1 MEWIAAF
8 KESKKPFLVILLFIL
23 GTFIFS
29 LQTGVLPIS
38 ISEIGTTLRGEGT
51 PQHELILFQLRLPR
65 MIIALLIGAGLAVSG
80 AILQGLSRNS
90 LADPGILG
98 INAGAGLAVV
108 LCIFLFKGNEAL
120 GIFQS
125 PFMLPLFAFC
135 GALTV
140 AMLIYTFS
148 WKDGVDPGRLL
159 LIGIG
164 FNALCGAL
172 LIIVQLKM
180 DPRDFQEATI
190 WLTGSIWG
198 TQWRYVYA
206 LLPWIVILLPFAF
219 FKAKTLNL
227 LQISDPI
234 PYSLGMNVEFER
246 RLLLSLA
253 AALAGA
259 CVAVGGGISF
269 LGLLAPH
276 LARRLTGPNYF
287 SLLPASAL
295 IGMLILLL
303 ADMIGKNILAPADI
317 PVGIV
322 ISIIGAPYLIYML
335 LNRRGYG
342 FKT

>member
-1 MEWIAAF
+1 MEWINAYHQ
-8 KESKKPFLVILLFIL
+8 SKKALLIIIFLIF
-23 GTFIFS
+23 GTFILNLSTGIMPLS
-29 LQTGVLPIS
+29 L
-38 ISEIGTTLRGEGT
+38 SEIIQTFLGNGTAN
-51 PQHELILFQLRLPR
+51 QELVLYQLRLPR

-80 AILQGLSRNS
+80 AILQGLSRNA

-108 LCIFLFKGNEAL
+108 LFIFVFKQAGTT
-120 GIFQS
+120 GVVS
-125 PFMLPLFAFC
+125 PFALPVFAFI

-140 AMLIYTFS
+140 ALLIYSLSF
-148 WKDGVDPGRLL
+148 KGGVDPGRLL

-172 LIIVQLKM
+172 LIIIQLKM
-180 DPRDFQEATI
+180 DPRDFQQATI

-198 TQWRYVYA
+198 TQWRYVNS
-206 LLPWIVILLPFAF
+206 LLPWIIVLLPFAF
-219 FKAKTLNL
+219 FKAKTMNL
-227 LQISDPI
+227 LQLSDPV
-234 PYSLGMNVEFER
+234 PYALGMNVERER
-246 RLLLSLA
+246 RILLLLA

-276 LARRLTGPNYF
+276 LARRLTGPNFY

-295 IGMLILLL
+295 IGMLILLFS
-303 ADMIGKNILAPADI
+303 DFVGKNLLAPADI

-322 ISIIGAPYLIYML
+322 ISVIGAPYLIYML
-335 LNRRGYG
+335 LTKRGNG
-342 FKT
+342 VKA